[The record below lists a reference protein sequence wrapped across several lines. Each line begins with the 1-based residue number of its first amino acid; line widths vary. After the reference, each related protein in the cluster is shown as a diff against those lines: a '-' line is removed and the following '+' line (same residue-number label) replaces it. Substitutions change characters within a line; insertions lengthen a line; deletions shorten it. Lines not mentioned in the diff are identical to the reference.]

1 MFKVKLNSAVLRKIF
16 RHIKE
21 PREQIGLLIGYLA
34 NDSLIVIDAAC
45 GEGASNDSYTVF
57 SPGALA
63 KVVDKIIKGKIRGN
77 IVGWYHSHVG
87 RGVFMSDVDV
97 QTQLKLQQFS
107 PYVIALVIDVVTG
120 EFGIFS
126 YDYRF
131 GVVQFPEEQIE
142 IL

>member
-1 MFKVKLNSAVLRKIF
+1 MFKVKLKSVVLEKIL
-16 RHIKE
+16 RHVKG

-34 NDSLIVIDAAC
+34 NDGLIVTDAVC
-45 GEGASNDSYTVF
+45 GEGISNDSYTVF
-57 SPGALA
+57 SSSALA

-87 RGVFMSDVDV
+87 SGVFMSDIDV

-107 PYVIALVIDVVTG
+107 PYVIALVIDVMAG
-120 EFGIFS
+120 ELGIFS

-131 GVVQFPEEQIE
+131 GIVQFSEEQIE